1 METTEQIKEK
11 KLYYDAGKFKGN
23 TFENNINTINKLYL
37 GIGLK
42 ITDIPYIYVDEK
54 DNKTYL
60 AANRFMIKTTSQKND
75 SMINAKKEEKITNYP
90 ISFIYRVF
98 FHNNI
103 IFYLDQKNNE
113 LNVYKLNKNDL
124 TVKKCVIH
132 GKIRQK
138 DSQKDAQK
146 KYNKNKK
153 DENDK
158 MQTNMNS
165 NNLNN
170 EQDAN
175 SNAIQTQKENENTY
189 FKL

>member
-60 AANRFMIKTTSQKND
+60 AVNRFMIKTTSQKND

-113 LNVYKLNKNDL
+113 LNVYKLDKNDL

-158 MQTNMNS
+158 MQTNMNP

-175 SNAIQTQKENENTY
+175 SNAIQTQKENENM
-189 FKL
+189 LN